1 MIDDIRN
8 WSGPIAS
15 LLAIASLIYTW
26 ITARSKINEQR
37 LGGHERKLTEHDRR
51 VQKLESEVSH
61 LPRKDDVHEL
71 RVALAEVKGSV
82 GRVEESIAGTDRTVR
97 RIEQF
102 LLREPGK

>member
-37 LGGHERKLTEHDRR
+37 LAGHERKLTEHDRR
-51 VQKLESEVSH
+51 VQKLENDVAH
-61 LPRKDDVHEL
+61 LPSKDDVHEL
-71 RVALAEVKGSV
+71 RIEVADIKGSV
-82 GRVEESIAGTDRTVR
+82 GRLEASAAGTDRTAR
-97 RIEQF
+97 RIEEF
-102 LLREPGK
+102 LMKEMGR